1 MAKKRRK
8 RQQNKNGMIW
18 IAVIVMT
25 LLIVMST
32 QIVNLHEKNETYL
45 AKEETLKSQ
54 LEEEKERSD
63 EIKDY
68 EKYTKTQKF
77 IEDIAKSKLGLVYD
91 NEIVFKKK

>member
-68 EKYTKTQKF
+68 EKYTKMQKF